1 MGNFRSSPRGAP
13 RDASVAGTP
22 LRGPRFLALE
32 RIPLEFAPV
41 SPLSFRGPSVARGPE
56 SIITAC
62 GYGFRA
68 RAFGAPRNDRG

>member
-22 LRGPRFLALE
+22 LRRLRFLALE

-41 SPLSFRGPSVARGPE
+41 SPLSFRGPSVARGPG
-56 SIITAC
+56 IHNHRLWLWIPGLA
-62 GYGFRA
+62 A
-68 RAFGAPRNDRG
+68 VAPRPE